1 MMVQINNRS
10 IMSVNTYNIKKV
22 TSYIV
27 ILNLIGFALLF
38 LRDLYLTKVFG
49 FTDELDLLFQCLI
62 IPMFIVNSFNQSTN
76 NIISIELDG
85 KKLKSEELFNKI
97 LSLNLSF
104 EVVKTILVVTL
115 FYILKNFYLPL
126 LFPKANLLLLNNL
139 FDLALTLVILSP
151 FLTILNTTLNIESRS
166 LWSTG
171 ASLIV
176 PIASFLSLVLLKNK
190 LGTYAYVI
198 GLIVAQAL
206 NFILLFFLNYQRLKR
221 FRFILPA
228 FEELKPHLLKY
239 VNLTLTGAA
248 LFLMFPLDQL
258 MSDGVSAGGVS
269 YITFSLKI
277 GTVFVALMTNVLNS
291 VILPYLVN
299 NDKEFDVK
307 FLHSLFF
314 ITFFILLCY
323 ELTGLYFLNLVFG
336 HDAASN
342 LFNFI
347 YLALSQLPLII
358 LFLYIQ
364 KYLIAKKFLIQSLV
378 ISGIVILSNFI
389 LNRYFLS
396 ILGLSGILWATLS
409 AFFIGS
415 FLVVCYLF
423 YEKKYNKLN
432 LMVFNLYSL
441 LLFSFLV
448 YRLEI
453 L

>member
-1 MMVQINNRS
+1 MSTNTNNINK
-10 IMSVNTYNIKKV
+10 I

-49 FTDELDLLFQCLI
+49 FTDNLDLLFQCLI

-76 NIISIELDG
+76 NIISIELNG
-85 KKLKSEELFNKI
+85 KQLKSDELFNKV
-97 LSLNLSF
+97 LSLNLTF
-104 EVVKTILVVTL
+104 ELIKTVLVATL
-115 FYILKNFYLPL
+115 FYVLKSFYLPL

-139 FDLALTLVILSP
+139 FDLALTLVVLSP
-151 FLTILNTTLNIESRS
+151 FLTILNTVLNIENRS

-176 PIASFLSLVLLKNK
+176 PIASFLSLVFLRDS
-190 LGTYAYVI
+190 LGTYAYVV
-198 GLIVAQAL
+198 GLIVAQVL
-206 NFILLFFLNYQRLKR
+206 NCILLFFFNYQRLKR
-221 FRFILPA
+221 FQFVSTT
-228 FEELKPHLLKY
+228 FDELKPHLFKY
-239 VNLTLTGAA
+239 LNLTLTGAA

-314 ITFFILLCY
+314 ITLLVLLCY
-323 ELTGLYFLNLVFG
+323 ELSGLYFLNLVFDN
-336 HDAASN
+336 DASSN

-364 KYLIAKKFLIQSLV
+364 KYFIAKKFLIQSLI

-415 FLVVCYLF
+415 LLVVCYLF

-432 LMVFNLYSL
+432 FIVFNLYSL